1 MGPQPWEYEGLLFIP
16 LSDDNPLKF
25 LRYQWVTVGIIAANV
40 LVFILQLSGL
50 GLAAGTSFAVVPA
63 ELVEVGIGLDA
74 ARGPY
79 DTIPVPEVATLVT
92 YMFLHADV
100 VHLASNMMFL
110 WVFGDN
116 VEDAM
121 GHVRYLVFYLLCGIA
136 GALAQT
142 AMEPQSQLP
151 LIGAS
156 GAVAGTIAA
165 YLILHPRVLVWVLA
179 FRVIPLRVTA
189 TWILGLWIA
198 TQLFMVLINRG
209 DYVAWWAHIGGALAG
224 AVLVVLL
231 RRPTIALFDRG
242 AVPSRERDAWWRAY
256 RAGLLHRGL
265 LRLRNPVRWAR
276 ALARYLRATGNRL
289 LRRARARVQ
298 DLHSA
303 WSTRTKSANA
313 RQAQSGTGVGV
324 RLEVGPGVRP
334 QVRSEV
340 RPGVA
345 APVGAGAE
353 AARPATQARPPRRRK
368 TADVLAFEPRGE
380 DFALVRLKADGSR
393 SEIVLTSA
401 NVVHLGLLAPGFS
414 RQVLTDTLGKQP
426 GLVAAIVRSG
436 AMNANLRFIE
446 VLLTIL
452 ERGGARLDLSTTER
466 RTRALASKLMERA
479 DRIANNP
486 TKSAKDPR

>member
-1 MGPQPWEYEGLLFIP
+1 LLFIP

-40 LVFILQLSGL
+40 LVFILQLAGL

-63 ELVEVGIGLDA
+63 ELVEVGVISGA
-74 ARGPY
+74 AHGPY
-79 DTIPVPEVATLVT
+79 DAIPVPEVATLVT

-121 GHVRYLVFYLLCGIA
+121 GHVRYLIFYLLCGIA

-179 FRVIPLRVTA
+179 FRFIPLRVTA
-189 TWILGLWIA
+189 TWILGLWVA

-224 AVLVVLL
+224 AVLVVLM
-231 RRPTIALFDRG
+231 RRPTIVLFDRG
-242 AVPSRERDAWWRAY
+242 AAPNRERDAWWRAY

-265 LRLRNPVRWAR
+265 LRARNPVRWAR
-276 ALARYLRATGNRL
+276 TLARYLRATGNRL
-289 LRRARARVQ
+289 LRWASARVA
-298 DLHSA
+298 DLNGL
-303 WSTRTKSANA
+303 WSTRAKSAA
-313 RQAQSGTGVGV
+313 AGQGSAQGEAAT
-324 RLEVGPGVRP
+324 L
-334 QVRSEV
+334 
-340 RPGVA
+340 A
-345 APVGAGAE
+345 APGAGESALE
-353 AARPATQARPPRRRK
+353 RRK
-368 TADVLAFEPRGE
+368 TVDILTFEPRGE
-380 DFALVRLKADGSR
+380 NFALVRLKADGSR
-393 SEIVLTSA
+393 SEMELSTA

-414 RQVLTDTLGKQP
+414 RQVLTDKLGKQP
-426 GLVAAIVRSG
+426 GMVAAIVRSG

-446 VLLTIL
+446 VLLTVL
-452 ERGGARLDLSTTER
+452 DRGGARLDFSTTER
-466 RTRALASKLMERA
+466 RARALASKLMQRA
-479 DRIANNP
+479 DRIAAKP
-486 TKSAKDPR
+486 AKDPG

>member
-1 MGPQPWEYEGLLFIP
+1 MLFIP

-63 ELVEVGIGLDA
+63 ELVEVGIGWGA

-79 DTIPVPEVATLVT
+79 DTIPVPEMATLVT

-189 TWILGLWIA
+189 TWILGFWIA

-224 AVLVVLL
+224 GVLVVVL
-231 RRPTIALFDRG
+231 RRPGIALFDRG
-242 AVPSRERDAWWRAY
+242 AAPSQERDAWWRAY
-256 RAGLLHRGL
+256 RAGLLHRGV

-276 ALARYLRATGNRL
+276 TLARYARATGNRL
-289 LRRARARVQ
+289 LRWAGARARG
-298 DLHSA
+298 LHGA
-303 WSTRTKSANA
+303 WSTRAKSADTHQA
-313 RQAQSGTGVGV
+313 RA
-324 RLEVGPGVRP
+324 EV
-334 QVRSEV
+334 
-340 RPGVA
+340 GVA
-345 APVGAGAE
+345 AQ
-353 AARPATQARPPRRRK
+353 AARPAQARAPARGK
-368 TADVLAFEPRGE
+368 TADVLAFEARGE
-380 DFALVRLKADGSR
+380 DFALVRLRADGSR
-393 SEIVLTSA
+393 SEIVLTTA

-414 RQVLTDTLGKQP
+414 RQVLTDKLGKQP
-426 GLVAAIVRSG
+426 GMVAAIVRSG

-446 VLLTIL
+446 VLLTML
-452 ERGGARLDLSTTER
+452 ERGGARLDFSTTER
-466 RTRALASKLMERA
+466 RTRALASRLMERA
-479 DRIANNP
+479 DRIANTP
-486 TKSAKDPR
+486 TKPAKDPR

>member
-1 MGPQPWEYEGLLFIP
+1 LLFIP

-63 ELVEVGIGLDA
+63 ELVEVGIVSGA
-74 ARGPY
+74 AHGPY

-136 GALAQT
+136 GALVQT

-179 FRVIPLRVTA
+179 FRIIPLRVTA

-198 TQLFMVLINRG
+198 TQVFMVLINRG

-224 AVLVVLL
+224 AVLVVWL

-242 AVPSRERDAWWRAY
+242 AAPDPERDAWWRAY

-276 ALARYLRATGNRL
+276 ALARYVRASGNRL
-289 LRRARARVQ
+289 LRWASARLA
-298 DLHSA
+298 DLRRA
-303 WSTRTKSANA
+303 WSSRAMMA
-313 RQAQSGTGVGV
+313 GAGQAAGV
-324 RLEVGPGVRP
+324 EAP
-334 QVRSEV
+334 
-340 RPGVA
+340 RPGT
-345 APVGAGAE
+345 PVRAE
-353 AARPATQARPPRRRK
+353 ASVQANIQASVQPSVQASLPTRRK
-368 TADVLAFEPRGE
+368 TADILAFEPRGE

-393 SEIVLTSA
+393 SEIVLTTA

-414 RQVLTDTLGKQP
+414 RQVLTDKLGKQP
-426 GLVAAIVRSG
+426 GVVATIVRSG

-452 ERGGARLDLSTTER
+452 DRGGARLDLSTTER
-466 RTRALASKLMERA
+466 RARALASRLMERA
-479 DRIANNP
+479 DRIANTP
-486 TKSAKDPR
+486 TKPAKDPR

>member
-1 MGPQPWEYEGLLFIP
+1 LLFIP

-63 ELVEVGIGLDA
+63 ELVEVGIGWDA

-136 GALAQT
+136 AALAQT

-224 AVLVVLL
+224 GVLVVVL
-231 RRPTIALFDRG
+231 RRPSIALFDRG
-242 AVPSRERDAWWRAY
+242 ATPSQERDAWWRAY

-276 ALARYLRATGNRL
+276 ALARYARATGNRL
-289 LRRARARVQ
+289 LRWAGARVRDLHGAWSPRAKSADTRQARAE
-298 DLHSA
+298 LGA
-303 WSTRTKSANA
+303 A
-313 RQAQSGTGVGV
+313 AQ
-324 RLEVGPGVRP
+324 
-334 QVRSEV
+334 
-340 RPGVA
+340 
-345 APVGAGAE
+345 
-353 AARPATQARPPRRRK
+353 AARPVQPRAPARRK

-380 DFALVRLKADGSR
+380 DFVLVRLKADGSR
-393 SEIVLTSA
+393 SEIVLTTA

-414 RQVLTDTLGKQP
+414 RQVLTDKVGKQP
-426 GLVAAIVRSG
+426 GMVAAIVRSG

-452 ERGGARLDLSTTER
+452 ERGGARLDFSTTER

-479 DRIANNP
+479 DRIANTP
-486 TKSAKDPR
+486 AKPAKDPR

>member
-63 ELVEVGIGLDA
+63 ELAEVGFSLDA

-224 AVLVVLL
+224 AALVVLL

-242 AVPSRERDAWWRAY
+242 VAPSRERDAWWRAY

-298 DLHSA
+298 DLHRA
-303 WSTRTKSANA
+303 WSTRTRSANA
-313 RQAQSGTGVGV
+313 RQAQSGAGVGP
-324 RLEVGPGVRP
+324 EVGP
-334 QVRSEV
+334 E
-340 RPGVA
+340 VA
-345 APVGAGAE
+345 AQVGAGAE
-353 AARPATQARPPRRRK
+353 AARSATPARTPGRRK